1 MRVRTDDLDRF
12 GGLAALQAR
21 VAAFKEALEAHKN
34 TTGVPAPVEASL
46 VELLARTNQKIEAW
60 EPPPARGSPPD
71 VMGVTNQMNDILQ
84 GLLQRI
90 QQLEFSMDKLMQIA
104 QIQMAKENAQP
115 QVQALHVPMPPET
128 PKP

>member
-21 VAAFKEALEAHKN
+21 VAAFKEAVEAHKN

-71 VMGVTNQMNDILQ
+71 TIAVTNQMNDILQ

-90 QQLEFSMDKLMQIA
+90 QQVEFKIDTLMRVA
-104 QIQMAKENAQP
+104 QNQLAKDNAP
-115 QVQALHVPMPPET
+115 HVPMPTET